1 MKTPKAELES
11 YRGDDL
17 RHPESFG
24 WKGEVFVSWGR
35 PVVTPFNK
43 VYRGGG
49 SDGTRA
55 KCARIKG
62 AFQSRLSQ
70 VSPFSTGFNLR
81 PRLDHCVRQ
90 CEAP

>member
-11 YRGDDL
+11 NRGDDL

-43 VYRGGG
+43 VYRGGKRRDEGEMRENKG
-49 SDGTRA
+49 SIPVEVITSLPLFKRLQPQTA
-55 KCARIKG
+55 
-62 AFQSRLSQ
+62 SRS
-70 VSPFSTGFNLR
+70 LR
-81 PRLDHCVRQ
+81 S
-90 CEAP
+90 AM